1 MDILIKNHC
10 KDKCKVEVF
19 TTDNNNITI
28 KIIDKKKKML
38 ADVKVGSTII
48 IGERE
53 YVVLEHSADTTA
65 VITKEPV
72 KTMTFGKDGDY
83 TKSDVRTY
91 CNGEFYKE
99 LCKAVGR
106 RNIIPHT
113 VNLVSGDGSNKG
125 ASVKDNVSILTIDLY
140 RRYRE
145 LLPAIGSPC
154 WTATR
159 ITTLNKDYAHC
170 VCFVDSNGF
179 LYRDNYVFSNG
190 VRPFCILNSSL
201 MVNVKGDE

>member
-1 MDILIKNHC
+1 MDISIKNQC

-19 TTDNNNITI
+19 TANNNITI
-28 KIIDKKKKML
+28 KIIDEKKKML
-38 ADVKVGSTII
+38 SDVKVGSTII
-48 IGERE
+48 IGKRE

-65 VITKEPV
+65 VIAKKPV
-72 KTMTFGKDGDY
+72 KFMAFGKDGDY

-106 RNIIPHT
+106 KNIIPHT
-113 VNLVSGDGSNKG
+113 VNLVSDDGSNKG
-125 ASVKDNVSILTIDLY
+125 ASVKDNVSILTTDLY

-145 LLPAIGSPC
+145 LLPATGSFC

-159 ITTLNKDYAHC
+159 ITTLNNGYARDVCC
-170 VCFVDSNGF
+170 VYSKGVLGWGACNDSG
-179 LYRDNYVFSNG
+179 G

-201 MVNVKGDE
+201 MVDVKGDE

>member
-1 MDILIKNHC
+1 MDILINNHC
-10 KDKCKVEVF
+10 KDKCKVEIF

-72 KTMTFGKDGDY
+72 KAMAFGEDGDY
-83 TKSDVRTY
+83 TKSYVREY
-91 CNGEFYKE
+91 CNGKFYKE

-106 RNIIPHT
+106 KNIIPHT
-113 VNLVSGDGSNKG
+113 VNLVSDDGSNKG
-125 ASVKDNVSILTIDLY
+125 ASVKDNVSVLTTDLY

-145 LLPAIGSPC
+145 LLPAIGLFC

-159 ITTLNKDYAHC
+159 VTTLDKDYARYVCC
-170 VCFVDSNGF
+170 VYSSGVLGWYGGGYSF
-179 LYRDNYVFSNG
+179 G